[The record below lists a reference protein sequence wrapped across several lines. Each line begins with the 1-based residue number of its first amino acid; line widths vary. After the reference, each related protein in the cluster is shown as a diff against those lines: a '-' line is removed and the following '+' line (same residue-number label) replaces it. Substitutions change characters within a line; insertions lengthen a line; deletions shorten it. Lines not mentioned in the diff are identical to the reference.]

1 MVQKTK
7 ITASE
12 DAEIITSDV
21 PKSEIK
27 DKPKKSNRFKFFV
40 ILGLIIN
47 CLALFFL
54 FSIFPDREN
63 IYINR
68 ITNLE
73 NGLKSLTPIVSLVD
87 IQKKINNLEIKSKKE
102 NFDYFNK
109 ELNQLE
115 MKILTKIDS
124 LDPVTDP
131 SEIDYLL
138 EDYITELELR
148 LRKKFKSFEVLSKNY
163 DSDLETKKEKTEEIF
178 VKIEDLEDKL
188 SEKTSILSES
198 MEELKEEILKLEIKY
213 KHVNSLDTRSF
224 NSIDMLTLQSFD
236 NLKLEFSKLS
246 YEALKAEI
254 FLNANDNMFSYWIA
268 SIKAVFVFRSIK
280 PNAGTDTDAVLSRA
294 ADKLSLGDL
303 DGCLEQL
310 EQLNT
315 NAAKIFYEW
324 KKQAILIR
332 YDSN

>member
-87 IQKKINNLEIKSKKE
+87 IQKK
-102 NFDYFNK
+102 NK
-109 ELNQLE
+109 
-115 MKILTKIDS
+115 
-124 LDPVTDP
+124 
-131 SEIDYLL
+131 
-138 EDYITELELR
+138 
-148 LRKKFKSFEVLSKNY
+148 
-163 DSDLETKKEKTEEIF
+163 
-178 VKIEDLEDKL
+178 
-188 SEKTSILSES
+188 
-198 MEELKEEILKLEIKY
+198 
-213 KHVNSLDTRSF
+213 
-224 NSIDMLTLQSFD
+224 
-236 NLKLEFSKLS
+236 
-246 YEALKAEI
+246 
-254 FLNANDNMFSYWIA
+254 
-268 SIKAVFVFRSIK
+268 
-280 PNAGTDTDAVLSRA
+280 
-294 ADKLSLGDL
+294 
-303 DGCLEQL
+303 
-310 EQLNT
+310 
-315 NAAKIFYEW
+315 
-324 KKQAILIR
+324 
-332 YDSN
+332 